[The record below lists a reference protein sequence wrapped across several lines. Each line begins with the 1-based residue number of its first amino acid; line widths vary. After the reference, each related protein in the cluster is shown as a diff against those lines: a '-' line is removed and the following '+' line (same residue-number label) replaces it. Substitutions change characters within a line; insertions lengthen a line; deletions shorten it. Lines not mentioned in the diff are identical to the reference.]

1 MDSRTY
7 TFNKSTLTV
16 IFGDITTSKASVI
29 VSSDDTDI
37 SMRGG
42 VSRAILL
49 AGGEEIQRDA
59 QRHTPSKL
67 GDVVVSTSGKLPHQK
82 FVFHCMT
89 KDFHRLPS
97 GLVTAEDLREF
108 VIRHSADKCFRIL
121 DALELDSIAFPY
133 IGAGNAEIPMPVVGR
148 MMAEVIS
155 ANLSSTNRSL
165 HVELYLYAQ
174 PGKVN
179 EMDYIDLFEN
189 LAVNAAAS
197 KIRSSN
203 YNDYSEEHDQESDLE
218 QTPFRSADEMN
229 HEVFISYAREDSPGG
244 KIKMIKDALA
254 EKGIKYWIDEESI
267 HSGEHFQEVITKAI
281 RKASSVVFVVSEN
294 SAKSKYVTMEIE
306 YSVSLDK
313 HIIPVRL
320 DKSSYHTRIDMN
332 MIYRDYLDFTTQKL
346 DRQKLYSGI
355 EFARIHEK

>member
-37 SMRGG
+37 SMGGG
-42 VSRAILL
+42 VSRSILL

-67 GDVVVSTSGKLPHQK
+67 GDVVVSTSGNLPHQK

-97 GLVTAEDLREF
+97 GLVTAEDLQEF

-165 HVELYLYAQ
+165 HVELYLYAEH
-174 PGKVN
+174 GKVN

-218 QTPFRSADEMN
+218 QIPSKSPDEME
-229 HEVFISYAREDSPGG
+229 HEVFISYARKDIPGG
-244 KIKMIKDALA
+244 KIKMITDALD
-254 EKGIKYWIDEESI
+254 EKGIKWWMDTSI

-281 RKASSVVFVVSEN
+281 QKASSVVFIVSEN
-294 SAKSKYVTMEIE
+294 SSKSKYVTMEIA

-320 DKSSYHTRIDMN
+320 DNSPYHTRIDMD
-332 MIYRDYLDFTTQKL
+332 MIYRDYLDFTSEAF

-355 EFARIHEK
+355 QFARIHQK